1 MAYLLILKSHFWRTT
16 IALLLIFSI
25 YLLIGLC
32 ILLTARRSP
41 SSQGQTALHKANT
54 KAGYARRRMTVVE
67 EECYD
72 MVNTIKEYSYKRT
85 IIIAVLKEEQSFT
98 YLKKKYRRR
107 WWQLSSKKVIPSTDK
122 DVQSAMRE
130 ACKLAGRRKNI
141 KVIISSYLP
150 YMAYFQPSAIPST
163 AIVMMPKRYQEQ
175 KVSCQREAVARARFY
190 SPKKVEPELTS
201 KGKPGIAY
209 DTFVE
214 VWNAAI
220 YEDGYD

>member
-1 MAYLLILKSHFWRTT
+1 MAYLLILKSYLWRTT

-32 ILLTARRSP
+32 ILFTARRSP
-41 SSQGQTALHKANT
+41 PSQGLTAPHKASA
-54 KAGYARRRMTVVE
+54 KAGKETRTMTPVE
-67 EECYD
+67 EECYY
-72 MVNTIKEYSYKRT
+72 MVNTIKEYSNKRT
-85 IIIAVLKEEQSFT
+85 IIIAVLKEQQSFT
-98 YLKKKYRRR
+98 YLKRKYRRR

-141 KVIISSYLP
+141 KVVMSSYLQ

-163 AIVMMPKRYQEQ
+163 AIVMMPKGYQEE
-175 KVSCQREAVARARFY
+175 KTSCQREAVARARFY
-190 SPKKVEPELTS
+190 SPKKVEPELSS
-201 KGKPGIAY
+201 KSEPGIAY

-220 YEDGYD
+220 YNDGCE